1 MIVDIIVTLIL
12 IFSFIGGL
20 KNGAVKELFSVLC
33 TLTAIFISGAVY
45 GLLVSLLQFI
55 SDFNWRSLLGF
66 FITYVIVSIV
76 LFLIVLLPRKL
87 LEGLW
92 RGGILS
98 SALGGIFNIMNASI
112 GVVLFCTLLQA
123 YPGLPFVSDAIGSS
137 GMVSWLMRYL
147 QFVQLLLPV
156 SIQRW

>member
-33 TLTAIFISGAVY
+33 TLIAIFISGAIY
-45 GLLVSLLQFI
+45 RLPVSLLQFI

-66 FITYVIVSIV
+66 LITYGIISII

-98 SALGGIFNIMNASI
+98 SALGGIFSVMNAAI
-112 GVVLFCTLLQA
+112 GVVLLSTLLLA
-123 YPGLPFVSDAIGSS
+123 YPVLPFLYDAISSS
-137 GMVSWLMRYL
+137 GMVTELLKYL

-156 SIQRW
+156 SVQRW